1 MTMPL
6 RFDHAVILVNDLE
19 QAIADYKTLGFNVF
33 FGGEHAGGLTHNAL
47 IVFQDG
53 TYLELLAPTRPNLLN
68 QIDPND
74 RTNFLFMF
82 ERGEGFGGYA
92 LLSQKL
98 EDDVA
103 GMEHRGLKVQLRPP
117 GGRARPDG
125 EELRWRSAMLD
136 GSMTPFFI
144 QDDTPRQLRVTND
157 PDLRR
162 QPNGVSGIAGIM
174 IPYSELNNGVKLYST
189 ILGNPPQQQDA
200 MSADFALKGVT
211 ITLVEPSSDD
221 QTLGDHLAQYGEVP
235 YKLWLWTVVEETAGH
250 LDSALSHGAQ
260 LELMA

>member
-1 MTMPL
+1 MTIPL

-53 TYLELLAPTRPNLLN
+53 TYLELLAPTRPDLLN

-74 RTNFLFMF
+74 RSNFLFMF

-92 LLSQKL
+92 LLSQNL

-103 GMEHRGLKVQLRPP
+103 GMEHRGLSVQLRPP

-157 PDLRR
+157 TDLHR

-174 IPYSELNNGVKLYST
+174 IPYSDLSSGINLYST
-189 ILGNPPQQQDA
+189 ILGNPPQQQDS
-200 MSADFALKGVT
+200 MSADFALEGVT

-221 QTLGDHLAQYGEVP
+221 QTLGEYLAQHREVP
-235 YKLWLWTVVEETAGH
+235 YKLWLWTSAEENAGH
-250 LDSALSHGAQ
+250 LDSTLTHGAQ